1 MGEEKGFHLED
12 ECERNE
18 ESGKSLL
25 RYHNNDCH
33 WQYPWLSAKIS
44 GKTLWR
50 TRIFVDHKVSRPK
63 YLLIS
68 TLVIVLWY
76 SSFQEVELTPLP

>member
-12 ECERNE
+12 ECER
-18 ESGKSLL
+18 
-25 RYHNNDCH
+25 NDCH

-50 TRIFVDHKVSRPK
+50 TRIFVDRKVSRSK

-68 TLVIVLWY
+68 TLVIVLLY